1 VKAELLDGRLSGTL
15 AFFDLR
21 NSRIVNDVAQTG
33 ADGAVAISSVQSGEQ
48 RSRGVELDAT
58 ITASPR
64 WQVYVS
70 YAYTHAR
77 ITEFSGNDAAL
88 LAQDPA
94 TLDQAG
100 RVNYKNASLLHGARL
115 QMSAPHVA
123 NLWTR
128 YDFTG
133 RGLGGLF
140 AAGGANIVRDQTL
153 LPDGPAASRQSY
165 TLVNA
170 MAGYSWR
177 SGGRRITVDL
187 TGKNLTAAQ
196 YRPSQS
202 TRARPRELL
211 LSVRVDL

>member
-1 VKAELLDGRLSGTL
+1 
-15 AFFDLR
+15 
-21 NSRIVNDVAQTG
+21 
-33 ADGAVAISSVQSGEQ
+33 
-48 RSRGVELDAT
+48 
-58 ITASPR
+58 
-64 WQVYVS
+64 
-70 YAYTHAR
+70 
-77 ITEFSGNDAAL
+77 
-88 LAQDPA
+88 
-94 TLDQAG
+94 
-100 RVNYKNASLLHGARL
+100 
-115 QMSAPHVA
+115 MSAPHVA
-123 NLWTR
+123 NLWSR

-140 AAGGANIVRDQTL
+140 VAGGANIVRDQTL

-170 MAGYSWR
+170 MAGYAWL

-202 TRARPRELL
+202 SRARPRELL